1 MACGTPCIVSDIPT
15 MREVTAGHALLVD
28 FHDIEAVSN
37 ALKKI
42 LTDSAFA
49 AKLRA
54 EGLIC
59 AQQFTFEKLATER
72 TMAIRRLISS
82 NCKCPSL

>member
-1 MACGTPCIVSDIPT
+1 MVNDIPT

-42 LTDSAFA
+42 LTDSAFVPNCVP
-49 AKLRA
+49 RA
-54 EGLIC
+54 DPC
-59 AQQFTFEKLATER
+59 TTVHF
-72 TMAIRRLISS
+72 
-82 NCKCPSL
+82 